1 MSGSYGVFAQYYDA
15 LTQNVSYA
23 ERAAKLH
30 ALIEKW
36 QRPDMPDNILL
47 DLACGTGSL
56 SEEFAKRGWDVIGID
71 GSEEML
77 SEALDKK
84 YESRLPIQYLKQDMR
99 RLDLYGCI
107 SVTVCALDSLNHL
120 PHEND
125 VRRVLERV
133 NLFSNAGALF
143 LFDVNTEYKHRE
155 VLAEQCFVYEMPE
168 VLCIWQNHLEDTAP
182 EYPVTIQ
189 LDFFEHLDG
198 RKYLRDTEEFT
209 ERVYPPETIRGMLSE
224 TGFQLL
230 EVLDGDDFGA
240 PTNKTQRLLYIAR
253 ASGGQTVPKKQSAQ
267 PEWGNTK

>member
-1 MSGSYGVFAQYYDA
+1 MTQSYGVFAQYYDA
-15 LTQNVSYA
+15 LTQNVGYA
-23 ERAAKLH
+23 ERAAQLH

-36 QRPDMPDNILL
+36 QRPNMPDNILL

-56 SEEFAKRGWDVIGID
+56 SEEFARLGWDVIGID

-84 YESRLPIQYLKQDMR
+84 YDSRLPIQYLKQDMR

-120 PHEND
+120 PSAVD
-125 VRRVLERV
+125 VRRVMDRV
-133 NLFSNAGALF
+133 NLFSNKGALF
-143 LFDVNTEYKHRE
+143 LFDLNTEYKHRE
-155 VLAEQCFVYEMPE
+155 VLAEQCFVYELPDA
-168 VLCIWQNHLEDTAP
+168 LCLWQNHLEDTAP

-189 LDFFEHLDG
+189 LDFFEHLEG

-209 ERVYPPETIRGMLSE
+209 ERVYPPETIRGLLKE

-253 ASGGQTVPKKQSAQ
+253 AAGGQTVPQSRMRGAN
-267 PEWGNTK
+267 EA